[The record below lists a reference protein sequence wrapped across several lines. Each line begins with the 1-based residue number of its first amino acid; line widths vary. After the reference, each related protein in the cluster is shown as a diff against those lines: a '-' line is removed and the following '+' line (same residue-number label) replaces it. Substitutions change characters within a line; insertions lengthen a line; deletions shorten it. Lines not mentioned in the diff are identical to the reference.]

1 MHPILLIRKWESRL
15 QIAGWIEVE
24 LNILLTATHKGKKIF
39 KSLTETVHT
48 KELEIY
54 CSNYIEDLERAQLK
68 LPPKDRYQDVTVTVG
83 FNGGMAEEVI
93 ATELGDDHVC
103 AFFRMVN
110 EPIDA
115 RVVSFG
121 TDVDRFGIVR
131 PLVHLEANERK
142 LIVRLPNYSDVT
154 LTSIQIGSEV
164 IVVGVHPHASLMPK
178 NPSSESH
185 SENQPVVQAPTTCRC
200 GGTVQKAEGQPHYRC
215 LNAQCFIRAL
225 RKFDYA
231 HREIGFLQFKRPE
244 VIRELFLT
252 RAVKDLYWLFDL
264 AAFDLISL
272 EEDTNRQE
280 LIDDITY
287 AHSFMDQRWD
297 WELLASL
304 SIETLSVHLCKRICE
319 KFNYRDFVIL
329 TESDLRTISEL
340 SEKNIHHFLDYFK
353 QEGANAYP
361 WLFWWVGLQLNSSLL
376 VKSKRF
382 ENDFVFFHGP
392 FTRLWELQCM
402 VAGHGGVVRVNYSPI
417 VTIVVVSD
425 QVHLLDAQALYPDV
439 EVVTETMFLE
449 SIK

>member
-1 MHPILLIRKWESRL
+1 MHPILLIRKWENRL
-15 QIAGWIEVE
+15 LFSGWTEVE
-24 LNILLTATHKGKKIF
+24 LSIILTAIHNGEKIS
-39 KSLTETVHT
+39 KYLTEVVSTR
-48 KELEIY
+48 ELEIY
-54 CSNYIEDLERAQLK
+54 CSNYIEDLEREQLK
-68 LPPKDRYQDVTVTVG
+68 ISPKDRYQDALVTVG

-93 ATELGDDHVC
+93 AEELGDDHVC
-103 AFFRMVN
+103 AFFRVTS
-110 EPIDA
+110 EPADA
-115 RVVSFG
+115 RVVSLG

-131 PLVHLEANERK
+131 PLVRLQAEEKK
-142 LIVRLPNYSDVT
+142 LVVRLPNYSDAI
-154 LTSIQIGSEV
+154 LTSIQVGSEV
-164 IVVGVHPHASLMPK
+164 IVVGVHPHTSLITK
-178 NPSSESH
+178 NPNP
-185 SENQPVVQAPTTCRC
+185 ENQPVIQAPTTCQC
-200 GGTVQKAEGQPHYRC
+200 GGTVLKTEGQQHYRC
-215 LNAQCFIRAL
+215 LNAQCFVRAL

-244 VIRELFLT
+244 VIREMFLT
-252 RAVKDLYWLFDL
+252 KAVKDLYGLFDL
-264 AAFDLISL
+264 AAIELTPL
-272 EEDTNRQE
+272 EEGTNRQE
-280 LIDDITY
+280 LIDDINY
-287 AHSFMDQRWD
+287 AHSFMDKRWD

-329 TESDLRTISEL
+329 TESDLRTIPEL
-340 SEKNIHHFLDYFK
+340 SEKNIRHFLDYFK

-402 VAGHGGVVRVNYSPI
+402 VTGHGGVVRVNYSPI